1 MNNNRLKQ
9 LRLQADISL
18 RELQK
23 YTGIT
28 NSVLSYLENGK
39 RPFRQAH
46 IYALSSFFNV
56 TSDFLLGRSDIG
68 YKVFPEIGTD
78 ELILSEGE
86 FNRLRQYI
94 DVSVICKSDS
104 NLTINIDT
112 PVEDQTIIC
121 SSHMVYRELKGTV
134 NDYDLQETLYQ
145 KYLELGKHM
154 TTDELKKAIK
164 FIEDYILIK

>member
-9 LRLQADISL
+9 LRLQANISL

-28 NSVLSYLENGK
+28 NSVLSYLESGK

-46 IYALSSFFNV
+46 IDALSSFFNI
-56 TSDFLLGRSDIG
+56 TSDFLLGRSDFG
-68 YKVFPEIGTD
+68 YKVFPEFGTD

-86 FNRLRQYI
+86 FNRLRPYI
-94 DVSVICKSDS
+94 DISVVHKNNS
-104 NLTINIDT
+104 NLSVSIST
-112 PVEDQTIIC
+112 PVEDQTIIL
-121 SSHMVYRELKGTV
+121 SSYIVYRELKGAV

-154 TTDELKKAIK
+154 TTEELKKANK